1 MELVQYLVVIGSL
14 TEKRENCKSSMIF
27 KIQCLVLDQRESQE
41 METITENQEEKY
53 RTDILMQIF

>member
-1 MELVQYLVVIGSL
+1 VIGSL